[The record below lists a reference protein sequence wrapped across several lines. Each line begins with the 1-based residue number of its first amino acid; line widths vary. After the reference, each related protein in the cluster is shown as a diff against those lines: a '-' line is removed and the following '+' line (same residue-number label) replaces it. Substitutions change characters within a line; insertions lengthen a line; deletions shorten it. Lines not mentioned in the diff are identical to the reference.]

1 MSEVYRH
8 SRVNIAAT
16 AAADSQGGLFFD
28 RDSTDLVSIQPLP
41 LKLESSSDG
50 PGINNCP
57 PGDYFL
63 VDADKTAMLELS
75 PLNRRGW
82 VLQERLLSLRI
93 IHFAEKQLHW
103 ECVES
108 MSCEGIS
115 TLRHEA
121 FYSTSVQEI
130 RDILHGPKV
139 TTPTLQDPTPYVS
152 SNWYSMYFVPWS
164 LFVQKYTLCGLT
176 EDRDKLVAIHGIV
189 KELEK
194 KIGDKFFAGH
204 WMAQLP
210 ASLCWYVPISGSRS
224 DAVEVRRPRQW
235 RAPSWSWAALN
246 MPICNLTPI
255 VNNSRI
261 SKLVQVS
268 APQHSNGEL
277 ISGRIRLEGSLFTA
291 NLTPTCQ
298 GDSCSRVENSV
309 ARYLSHLG
317 IGDSEVVTICNA
329 LVYQDDHTS
338 LSKFFLMPITGS
350 KQRPDDSECSV
361 DCLILIPTDLERGV
375 FLRRGLVM
383 LRLWDSYENIFS
395 GIQQPRD
402 SLLECGSAWNENVIE
417 II

>member
-1 MSEVYRH
+1 M
-8 SRVNIAAT
+8 NIAAT
-16 AAADSQGGLFFD
+16 AAADSRGGLFFD

-41 LKLESSSDG
+41 LRLESGSEG
-50 PGINNCP
+50 PGIDNCP
-57 PGDYFL
+57 PRDYFL
-63 VDADKTAMLELS
+63 VDAHTTTRLEMS

-82 VLQERLLSLRI
+82 VFQERLLSLRI
-93 IHFAEKQLHW
+93 IHFAGKQVYW
-103 ECVES
+103 ECLENI
-108 MSCEGIS
+108 SCEGIS

-121 FYSTSVQEI
+121 FYSTSGREI

-139 TTPTLQDPTPYVS
+139 TTPRTLQDPAPDVS
-152 SNWYSMYFVPWS
+152 SNWYSMSFVPWS
-164 LFVQKYTLCGLT
+164 HFVEKYALCGLT

-189 KELEK
+189 KRIEK
-194 KIGDKFFAGH
+194 KTGDTFFAGH

-210 ASLCWYVPISGSRS
+210 ASLCWHVPRIQSV
-224 DAVEVRRPRQW
+224 AFEVRRSRQW

-246 MPICNLTPI
+246 MPIYKLMPI
-255 VNNSRI
+255 VNNSGI

-277 ISGRIRLEGSLFTA
+277 ISARIRLEGSLFTA

-298 GDSCSRVENSV
+298 GDSCSRVQNSV
-309 ARYLSHLG
+309 AKYKSHLG

-338 LSKFFLMPITGS
+338 LSKFLLMPITGS

-361 DCLILIPTDLERGV
+361 YCLILIPTDIERGV
-375 FLRRGLVM
+375 FLRRGLVI